1 MIILGHV
8 VSGKM
13 MGKIFL
19 SQEGYVKRI
28 KESLGFNPWPG
39 TLNIKLEPK
48 SQLKKRDDLEK
59 IDSIRIKGFETEG
72 KFFGGLRCYP
82 CKVRSL
88 KIKDSWNAGTDGVV
102 IVPDKTRHLPDI
114 IEIISPVN
122 IRESLSLKNKDIVS
136 AELVWK

>member
-1 MIILGHV
+1 MIVGQIF
-8 VSGKM
+8 SGKM
-13 MGKIFL
+13 KGKIFL

-59 IDSIRIKGFETEG
+59 IDSIRIKGFEDEG

-82 CKVRSL
+82 CKIRSL
-88 KIKDSWNAGTDGVV
+88 KVRDSGNVGTDGVV
-102 IVPDKTRHLPDI
+102 IVPDKTRHPSDV

-122 IRESLSLKNKDIVS
+122 IRMSLVLNDKDIVS
-136 AELVWK
+136 AELVWE